1 LAVLAAAALVAAVQA
16 ANGDFTAFPPA
27 PYRVLLSAPL
37 VLPLCPSMA
46 LFGFTKNSDGS
57 EKEMSFLQHLEE
69 LRWHL
74 VRSAAVIM
82 LFAVTAFVMN
92 DFIFDT
98 VIFGPLQQDFI
109 SYRAMCAL
117 GYKIGAGDVMC
128 ITVKDPHLQTLGA
141 SEQFFNHMWIAL
153 LTGIILGFPYVLWE
167 LWKFVRPALKDKELG
182 PVKVF
187 IVVASVL
194 FLIGIC
200 FGYFLLF
207 PMSYNFLISYQVSSS
222 GIVQT
227 NNTFDDYVSLIS
239 TMTLVSGIIF
249 EMPVLVYFLTKLTL
263 LTPEFMGKYRKH
275 AVVVILIAAA
285 VITPSPDVTSQMIVA
300 VPMYLL
306 YEISIFVSR
315 YVVKNQKTD

>member
-1 LAVLAAAALVAAVQA
+1 
-16 ANGDFTAFPPA
+16 
-27 PYRVLLSAPL
+27 
-37 VLPLCPSMA
+37 MA
-46 LFGFTKNSDGS
+46 LFNQDKDPKEEG
-57 EKEMSFLQHLEE
+57 KEMTFLQHLEA

-74 VRSAAVIM
+74 VRIAAVIVI
-82 LFAVTAFVMN
+82 FAITAFCMN
-92 DFIFDT
+92 DFVFDT
-98 VIFGPLQQDFI
+98 VIFGPLDQNFI
-109 SYRAMCAL
+109 SYRTLCSL
-117 GYKIGAGDVMC
+117 GYKLGMGDVMC
-128 ITVKDPHLQTLGA
+128 ITVTNPHLQTLGA
-141 SEQFFNHMWIAL
+141 SEQFFNHMWISFL
-153 LTGIILGFPYVLWE
+153 VGMILGFPVVLWE

-187 IVVASVL
+187 IVIASVL
-194 FLIGIC
+194 FLIGVC

-207 PMSYNFLISYQVSSS
+207 PMSYNFLVSYKVSSS

-275 AVVVILIAAA
+275 AVIVILIAAA
-285 VITPSPDVTSQMIVA
+285 VITPSPDVASQMVVA

-315 YVVKNQKTD
+315 YVIKKQEKADKMNA